1 MATVQTVN
9 QTPATPEEIWATL
22 DRVAKY
28 HEETAK
34 QQQENE
40 RRWKEG
46 IAMRE
51 AEDAR
56 QKAMREAE
64 DAKRREE
71 EARRQAMREAEDAR
85 RKAVRE
91 AEDAKQREEEA
102 KRSKAADERGERLD
116 RRLDQIME
124 LWDKADRQ
132 LKATKEE
139 MGGMSNTFG
148 EIVEHLVVPGV
159 EERFGDL
166 GLSFNQVSPRRKV
179 KDADGRLLLE
189 IDLLL
194 ENDDTIVVVE
204 VKSKPRKKDLARQKE
219 KIEILR
225 EFLHGKNDR
234 RRILGAM
241 AGAVFGT
248 EQRKE
253 ALGFGLYVMVQTGD
267 TMRMEI
273 PEGFKPQEW

>member
-1 MATVQTVN
+1 MLVVFDFSKFRIAAVN

-22 DRVAKY
+22 DRAKY

-46 IAMRE
+46 IARRN
-51 AEDAR
+51 AEDAKRREDETR
-56 QKAMREAE
+56 QREEEARQRKDEARRREAE

-71 EARRQAMREAEDAR
+71 EA
-85 RKAVRE
+85 
-91 AEDAKQREEEA
+91 
-102 KRSKAADERGERLD
+102 KRHKAADERGEKLD

-204 VKSKPRKKDLARQKE
+204 VKSKPSKKDLARQKE
-219 KIEILR
+219 KIETLR

-253 ALGFGLYVMVQTGD
+253 ALRLGLYVMVQTSD

-273 PEGFKPQEW
+273 PKDFKPQEW

>member
-46 IAMRE
+46 IARRE
-51 AEDAR
+51 AEETKRREEEAKR
-56 QKAMREAE
+56 QAMREAE

-71 EARRQAMREAEDAR
+71 EAKRQAMREAEDA
-85 RKAVRE
+85 KL
-91 AEDAKQREEEA
+91 REEEA

-219 KIEILR
+219 KIETLR
-225 EFLHGKNDR
+225 EFLHRKNDR

-253 ALGFGLYVMVQTGD
+253 ALRFGLYVMVQTGD

-273 PEGFKPQEW
+273 PTDFKPQEW